1 MPGEKDEEEEN
12 VKQKPNSGNGGETEK
27 YVWHQTLG
35 EVTAMIPLP
44 AGTTAKML
52 DVKIGINDFKV
63 GMKGKSGEPMVVG
76 KWYKKIKE
84 DESLWSIE
92 KEKDKSILTVTIEK
106 FEGQNWWN
114 CLL

>member
-1 MPGEKDEEEEN
+1 
-12 VKQKPNSGNGGETEK
+12 VKQKPNAGNGGETTK

-35 EVTAMIPLP
+35 EVSAMIPLP

-63 GMKGKSGEPMVVG
+63 SMKGKGGDPIVVG

-92 KEKDKSILTVTIEK
+92 KESDKVILNVTIEK
-106 FEGQNWWN
+106 FEG
-114 CLL
+114 